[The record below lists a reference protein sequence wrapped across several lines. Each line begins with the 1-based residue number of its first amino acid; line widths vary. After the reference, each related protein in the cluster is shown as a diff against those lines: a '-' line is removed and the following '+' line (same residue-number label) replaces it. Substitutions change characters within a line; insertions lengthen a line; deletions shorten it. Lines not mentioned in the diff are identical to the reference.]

1 VPFGPRAAHIVQL
14 FEALSECDWFGGSS
28 EDPPAIV
35 LLRQQANQCV
45 RLLRKLGL
53 SQVGAVYEV
62 RKFPWLCVRCR
73 NLSRSGGNGLAT
85 LDIVSVASDIAGAG
99 TALAG
104 LILVYL

>member
-1 VPFGPRAAHIVQL
+1 VQL

-28 EDPPAIV
+28 EDAPAIV

-73 NLSRSGGNGLAT
+73 NLSRSGET
-85 LDIVSVASDIAGAG
+85 DWQR
-99 TALAG
+99 
-104 LILVYL
+104 